1 MDSTNT
7 EYAGIYDNGT
17 NLWIGANKTNDG
29 IHHTGLVCIS
39 SGYDVSGNP
48 NDTIRIINPSK
59 NGTEST
65 GVSNKSGIGND
76 LQEACGAAHGAVV
89 LLRLPVLPAI
99 MPLWFS

>member
-39 SGYDVSGNP
+39 SGYDVKWK
-48 NDTIRIINPSK
+48 SK
-59 NGTEST
+59 
-65 GVSNKSGIGND
+65 
-76 LQEACGAAHGAVV
+76 
-89 LLRLPVLPAI
+89 
-99 MPLWFS
+99 